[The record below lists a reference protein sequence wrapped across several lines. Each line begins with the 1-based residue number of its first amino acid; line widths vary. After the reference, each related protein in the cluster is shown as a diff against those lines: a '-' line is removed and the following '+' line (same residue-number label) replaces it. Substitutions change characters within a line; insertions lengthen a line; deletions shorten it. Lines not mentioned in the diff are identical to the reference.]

1 MMYLINTKFFY
12 MFLSPMLFLTTILTP
27 ELTGSLSAQLVAQKE
42 KKNNK
47 KSGKHYPLLP
57 SFVQFI
63 TFPLTEE
70 EQEEEGLKLSTARG
84 EKTFQIYCEEKAAGQ
99 RHQS

>member
-42 KKNNK
+42 KKTIK
-47 KSGKHYPLLP
+47 KVENIILYFLALCSLLL
-57 SFVQFI
+57 F
-63 TFPLTEE
+63 
-70 EQEEEGLKLSTARG
+70 LS
-84 EKTFQIYCEEKAAGQ
+84 Q
-99 RHQS
+99 RRSRRRRD